1 MLLHL
6 VKSREKKPTTFPF
19 SSATKLNLGQDVASS
34 WKENLQREPPERLF
48 CLLFNNPRVVNTWQ
62 VILPLIHAL
71 KFQVTEVRWF
81 LGDTPDWPSQH
92 GPNLLRWLFYRAPFL
107 TSFAK
112 VNIVQNQKFWKR
124 KSGWLGW
131 LLWFVSSLQSN
142 PVKPDFKAAVA
153 TNEQFKQMFE
163 LISKHCWII
172 GPARAVNRVNQ
183 IWVFWISDFGDI
195 DLGKG
200 C

>member
-1 MLLHL
+1 M
-6 VKSREKKPTTFPF
+6 KSREKKPTTFPF

-34 WKENLQREPPERLF
+34 WKENLEREPPERLF

-92 GPNLLRWLFYRAPFL
+92 GPNLLRWLFYITPFL

-112 VNIVQNQKFWKR
+112 VNIAKIRDSENPNLVDSIDC
-124 KSGWLGW
+124 SGW
-131 LLWFVSSLQSN
+131 SN
-142 PVKPDFKAAVA
+142 NPTVFWD
-153 TNEQFKQMFE
+153 QFKHLFE
-163 LISKHCWII
+163 LFVRGH
-172 GPARAVNRVNQ
+172 NRLEVRFYRIALKRRDKPEQ
-183 IWVFWISDFGDI
+183 STESTWFAFSEFLILDYI

>member
-1 MLLHL
+1 MGC
-6 VKSREKKPTTFPF
+6 F
-19 SSATKLNLGQDVASS
+19 STWWRAERKNQRHFHSAPPQS
-34 WKENLQREPPERLF
+34 WTWDRMVLQAGYLDREPPERLF

-112 VNIVQNQKFWKR
+112 VNIVQNQKFRKR

-142 PVKPDFKAAVA
+142 PAKPDFKAAA
-153 TNEQFKQMFE
+153 N
-163 LISKHCWII
+163 LIFYSHHKRCFCKNKPW
-172 GPARAVNRVNQ
+172 
-183 IWVFWISDFGDI
+183 
-195 DLGKG
+195 
-200 C
+200 